1 MLEQSGIVDI
11 TSSVV
16 ETIPI
21 KRKKGRPRKEV
32 VLTDVKEEVKEKK
45 KRGRKKKPV
54 TENEDVKKKKKRGRK
69 AAVKY
74 FSSSIRK
81 KIPLTTYIQ
90 DTNNYILHLDIKEED
105 NKNDNNLINDKNSIY
120 DDILFKTLE
129 EKNYEYLSKE
139 NESDKEESDNEE
151 SDNEESDNEESDDS
165 ESDKEESDKEESDDN
180 ESNISDEDNLKELY
194 KSRIQF
200 REKQDKN
207 LINKLEKLHKDDEFI
222 NKVYNNFD
230 KIQEN
235 DIKENKDKVDEI
247 NEQEHNKKMGYF
259 ELLYK
264 FIHNEEWIE
273 KTDICCWWCCHKFDS
288 IPIGL
293 PVYYCKIKNKFRVKG
308 VFCSFACMIA
318 YNNNEYNNKS
328 SHKYLINFLYKK
340 LTGVERSISGLSAPP
355 RSSLKCF
362 GGELTI
368 EEFRQAT
375 EENKIYKMVEYPMF
389 MSRDYIEEVDIANL
403 KNANVKIF
411 NENTSSTI
419 VKQSTNKL
427 DDKRVEDAKFR
438 LSQIETTVT
447 LGNTIDKFLKI
458 SN

>member
-1 MLEQSGIVDI
+1 
-11 TSSVV
+11 
-16 ETIPI
+16 
-21 KRKKGRPRKEV
+21 
-32 VLTDVKEEVKEKK
+32 
-45 KRGRKKKPV
+45 
-54 TENEDVKKKKKRGRK
+54 
-69 AAVKY
+69 
-74 FSSSIRK
+74 
-81 KIPLTTYIQ
+81 
-90 DTNNYILHLDIKEED
+90 
-105 NKNDNNLINDKNSIY
+105 
-120 DDILFKTLE
+120 
-129 EKNYEYLSKE
+129 
-139 NESDKEESDNEE
+139 
-151 SDNEESDNEESDDS
+151 
-165 ESDKEESDKEESDDN
+165 
-180 ESNISDEDNLKELY
+180 LKELY

-355 RSSLKCF
+355 RNSLKCL